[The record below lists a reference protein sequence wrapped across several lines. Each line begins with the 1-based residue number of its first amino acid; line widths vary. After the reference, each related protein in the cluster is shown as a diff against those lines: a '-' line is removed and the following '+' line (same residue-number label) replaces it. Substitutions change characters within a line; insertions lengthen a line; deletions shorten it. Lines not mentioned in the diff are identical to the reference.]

1 MSLETDGG
9 STAVSEAVATE
20 ATPAVSAPVVTE
32 QKGEYTA
39 TDPGYEI
46 ILEAEPETNEL
57 AKLIEENKKPK
68 PSETSDDASETDGD
82 TEEAAETP
90 TDDEAAVSQEPSDE
104 LLDRALELG
113 YTLAELKSF
122 KDVQSLETEVARV
135 EKVHKRLLERQAATQ
150 PVVQEVTTP
159 VEENP
164 EPKWDELIEQGHD
177 PDIVALQKTV
187 GHWMPGCGWS

>member
-46 ILEAEPETNEL
+46 ILEAEPETDEL

-68 PSETSDDASETDGD
+68 TETLGINIRKEDLRPITKWLPKKIK
-82 TEEAAETP
+82 TEWAEKLRKV
-90 TDDEAAVSQEPSDE
+90 EIE
-104 LLDRALELG
+104 LYCKR
-113 YTLAELKSF
+113 
-122 KDVQSLETEVARV
+122 ETELAF
-135 EKVHKRLLERQAATQ
+135 L
-150 PVVQEVTTP
+150 
-159 VEENP
+159 
-164 EPKWDELIEQGHD
+164 
-177 PDIVALQKTV
+177 
-187 GHWMPGCGWS
+187 